1 VFEGGRKEG
10 IEVISPLS
18 IQAEVGWYNVA
29 GVSCLYLDSATTQ
42 GGMWGLRRQK
52 GQNHE
57 GEEYQWYQRQY
68 VQVR

>member
-10 IEVISPLS
+10 TEVMFPFS

-29 GVSCLYLDSATTQ
+29 GASYPYLDSATTQ
-42 GGMWGLRRQK
+42 WGVWGLRRLK
-52 GQNHE
+52 GENHE

>member
-1 VFEGGRKEG
+1 MFEGGRKEW
-10 IEVISPLS
+10 IEVTFSFS

-29 GVSCLYLDSATTQ
+29 GVSYLYLDSATTQ
-42 GGMWGLRRQK
+42 QGMWGLRRLK
-52 GQNHE
+52 GENHQ